1 MNITIHPTSK
11 IVDLQTDSGM
21 VPARIWEGQT
31 DSGIPVHCFVTR
43 IAPTIPRD
51 DPRQREFQET
61 LREVE
66 APSVGVGAYP
76 LRLIL

>member
-1 MNITIHPTSK
+1 MTITIHPTTN
-11 IVDLQTDSGM
+11 IVELQTPTGA

-31 DSGIPVHCFVTR
+31 ESGIPVHCFITR

-51 DPRQREFQET
+51 DPRQKEFQET
-61 LREVE
+61 LQEQE
-66 APSVGVGAYP
+66 APTVVYP

>member
-11 IVDLQTDSGM
+11 IVDLQTDSGI
-21 VPARIWEGQT
+21 VPAQIWEGQT

-43 IAPTIPRD
+43 IAPAIPRD
-51 DPRQREFQET
+51 DSRQREFQET

-66 APSVGVGAYP
+66 APSVGVEAYP